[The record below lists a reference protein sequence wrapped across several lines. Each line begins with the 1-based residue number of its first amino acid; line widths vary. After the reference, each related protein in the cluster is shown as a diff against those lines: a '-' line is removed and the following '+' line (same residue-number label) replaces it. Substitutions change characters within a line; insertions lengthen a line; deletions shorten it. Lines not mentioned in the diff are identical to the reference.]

1 MKDIPSALQ
10 ARLASGVT
18 TLCQCWRI
26 VRNDGLVQG
35 FNDHD
40 EDIVVDGVTCRA
52 GTGFAASEARSA
64 LGLAIGGLDVSG
76 ALSDTSLNEA
86 DLAAGRYDAA
96 AVEQWL
102 VDWSAPELKVLLA
115 RGVLGEVRRD
125 GAAFTAEVRS
135 LAYQLAQETGR
146 LYTASC
152 TADLGDARCMVDLD
166 DPAFRGVGGVSAV
179 ASVSSFRATGLDAFA
194 DGWFTGGRLT
204 FTAGANA
211 GQSVEIKT
219 HRLIGGVVTLDLWQA
234 MPEAIASGDGFV
246 VTAGCDKRFTTC
258 AAKFANA
265 VNFRG
270 FPHIPGN
277 DFIVR
282 YPLRGEPGN
291 DGSSLQG

>member
-26 VRNDGLVQG
+26 VRNDGVVQG
-35 FNDHD
+35 FTDHD
-40 EDIVVDGVTCRA
+40 EDIVMDGVTCRA
-52 GTGFAASEARSA
+52 GTGFVASEAKST
-64 LGLAIGGLDVSG
+64 LGLSVGGLDVSG

-102 VDWSAPELKVLLA
+102 VDWSAPELKVLLT

-152 TADLGDARCMVDLD
+152 TADLGDARCAVDLD
-166 DPAFRGVGGVSAV
+166 NPVFRGEGSVSAV

-204 FTAGANA
+204 FTTGANA
-211 GQSVEIKT
+211 AQAVEIKN

-234 MPEAIASGDGFV
+234 MPEAIAPGNGFV

-258 AAKFANA
+258 ASKFANA

>member
-10 ARLASGVT
+10 ERLDAGVT

-26 VRNDGLVQG
+26 VRGDGVVQG
-35 FNDHD
+35 FTDHD
-40 EDIVVDGVTCRA
+40 EDIVIDGATCRA
-52 GTGFAASEARSA
+52 GTGFVASEAKSA
-64 LGLAIGGLDVSG
+64 LGLSVGGLEVSG
-76 ALSDTSLNEA
+76 ALSDASLNEA

-102 VDWSAPELKVLLA
+102 VDWSAPDLRILLM

-146 LYTASC
+146 LYTAAC
-152 TADLGDARCMVDLD
+152 TADLGDARCTVDLD
-166 DPAFRGVGGVSAV
+166 DPAFRGEGSIGTV

-194 DGWFTGGRLT
+194 DGWFVGGRLV
-204 FTAGANA
+204 FASGGNA
-211 GQSVEIKT
+211 GQAIEIKN
-219 HRLIGGVVTLDLWQA
+219 HRLIGGIVTLDLWQT
-234 MPEAIASGDGFV
+234 MPEPIAPGDAFV
-246 VTAGCDKRFTTC
+246 VTAGCDKRFATC
-258 AAKFANA
+258 AGKFANA

-277 DFIVR
+277 DFIIR

-291 DGSSLQG
+291 NGSSLQG